1 MNWRNITGFI
11 LLGLGTALW
20 FLAFAY
26 RMLITSDI
34 PVNFTPEESAL
45 AQRFF
50 IASGVIVLLATLVA
64 KTRGLYLLSLG
75 IFGSIAI
82 FGWLNKSWYAVGAEY
97 YSAEYARLNDVSI
110 YVPSALALI
119 NLIYLLVS
127 VWKNPERLHR
137 SV

>member
-11 LLGLGTALW
+11 LFGIGTALW

-50 IASGVIVLLATLVA
+50 IVSGIIVLIGTLLT
-64 KTRGLYLLSLG
+64 KSKGFYLLSLG

-82 FGWLNKSWYAVGAEY
+82 FGWLNKFWYAAGAEY
-97 YSAEYARLNDVSI
+97 YSAEYARLSNVSI